1 MKSINT
7 LILAA
12 ALLSCSSCVT
22 YYTVV
27 PQLHPD
33 GSLTETYY
41 TDADSACLAGD
52 LSSQPF
58 FFKLGEDWQTG
69 PMDKPT
75 VQWFIGDSAVMDFY
89 ATRHMAKGDTATRLT
104 PASEDYAGLPY
115 LDSRQEWN
123 RDWGL
128 FYHTYTYTCR
138 FPSTRD
144 RMPAPLED
152 HMTPEEI
159 RAWLTD
165 AGNLHG
171 MSGFE
176 VYDMTSSLMDKFT
189 EWENH
194 CYYEEIYRLIT
205 QSCGDTLTAAQKK
218 ELFGQMRGKFTYS
231 IDGLSSTRKASIA
244 TMAKAMTDISGNPAF
259 SQAIETHLDQW
270 NTDIEKTE
278 ESLLMPMT
286 LVLMYKVEMP
296 GRLISANTD
305 LKDNDIPV
313 WKVDGLRLL
322 DSDVVI
328 EATSRKANPL
338 GFILTGFVALFFL
351 RLVFRPRPR

>member
-22 YYTVV
+22 YYTAV

-41 TDADSACLAGD
+41 AGADSACLAGD

-58 FFKLGEDWQTG
+58 FFELGEHWQTG
-69 PMDKPT
+69 PMDSPV
-75 VQWFIGDSAVMDFY
+75 VQWFIGDSAVMNFY
-89 ATRHMAKGDTATRLT
+89 ATRHLAPGDTASRLI

-115 LDSRQEWN
+115 LDGRQKWS

-165 AGNLHG
+165 AGDLRG
-171 MSGFE
+171 MSGAE
-176 VYDMTSSLMDKFT
+176 VYDMTSSLMDKFS

-205 QSCGDTLTAAQKK
+205 QTCGDTLTAAQKK

-244 TMAKAMTDISGNPAF
+244 MAKAMTDLTGNPAF
-259 SQAIETHLDQW
+259 SHAIEAHLDQW
-270 NTDIEKTE
+270 DNSLERTE
-278 ESLLMPMT
+278 ESILMPMT
-286 LVLMYKVEMP
+286 LALMYKVEMP
-296 GRLISANTD
+296 GRLVSANTD
-305 LKDNDIPV
+305 LKDNGVPV
-313 WKVDGLRLL
+313 WKVDGLRLMA
-322 DSDVVI
+322 SDVVI

-338 GFILTGFVALFFL
+338 GFILTGIVIVLFL
-351 RLVFRPRPR
+351 CLVFRPRPR